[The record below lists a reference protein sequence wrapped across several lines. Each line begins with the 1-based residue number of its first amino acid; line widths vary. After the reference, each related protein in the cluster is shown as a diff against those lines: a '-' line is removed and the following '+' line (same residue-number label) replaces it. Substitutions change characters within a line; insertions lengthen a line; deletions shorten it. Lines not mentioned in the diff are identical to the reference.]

1 MHGFHHLCQ
10 GEGRGFES
18 RRPLQTKSRS
28 AGVCA
33 PALFLPNHLHRA
45 PIARPRCADLVR
57 LRFMLDTVAPV
68 AARHFP
74 ARFRYLGDTGSGTC
88 TTLSPA

>member
-10 GEGRGFES
+10 GEGRGLN
-18 RRPLQTKSRS
+18 PVVRS
-28 AGVCA
+28 KQSPGQPGCA
-33 PALFLPNHLHRA
+33 PRLFSCPTTF
-45 PIARPRCADLVR
+45 IAGLFAWPRCADLVR